1 MTKNWLCAIVKLLEI
16 IIFGDNMIELPE
28 AITLAKQINACLVG
42 KTVKAVLPP
51 TKLHKFCWFNGD
63 PLDYESL
70 IISSKIVSGSAFG
83 IFVEIAFDNGQK
95 LCFDDGVIIRYYDK
109 GDIPK
114 DYQLA
119 IQFSDGSAVAFTVA
133 MYGGIA
139 LHDGNYDN
147 VYYQKSKQAILPF
160 SSDYTNYYYKIMAE
174 SKPNLSAKAFLAT
187 EQRFPGIGNGVLQD
201 ILYNARLSPKTKI
214 GTLTDNDKAILLS
227 TIISTLKEMTDNGG
241 RDTEKDLYGNSGN
254 YITKL
259 SRLTANSCCRVCG
272 GPIIKEAYL
281 GGAVYY
287 CPKCQK

>member
-1 MTKNWLCAIVKLLEI
+1 
-16 IIFGDNMIELPE
+16 MIELPE

-42 KTVKAVLPP
+42 KTLKAVLPP

-95 LCFDDGVIIRYYDK
+95 LCFDDGVIIRYHDK

-139 LHDGNYDN
+139 SLIMWNDN
-147 VYYQKSKQAILPF
+147 MTFITAVIYFCFMALDVLLLCF
-160 SSDYTNYYYKIMAE
+160 ELIMLTFFD
-174 SKPNLSAKAFLAT
+174 K
-187 EQRFPGIGNGVLQD
+187 
-201 ILYNARLSPKTKI
+201 KT
-214 GTLTDNDKAILLS
+214 
-227 TIISTLKEMTDNGG
+227 
-241 RDTEKDLYGNSGN
+241 YGDD
-254 YITKL
+254 
-259 SRLTANSCCRVCG
+259 
-272 GPIIKEAYL
+272 
-281 GGAVYY
+281 
-287 CPKCQK
+287 